1 MLSPTATLKIS
12 GHLEKSTEIMKLSN
26 ALIKLP
32 ELQGTMQKMS
42 QEMMKA
48 GIMSE
53 MMEESLDALDED
65 AEDLD
70 AEADAEVENV
80 LFEIT
85 DGKLGQAGRATS
97 KIPEAQRTQQAIA
110 QP

>member
-1 MLSPTATLKIS
+1 
-12 GHLEKSTEIMKLSN
+12 MKLSN
-26 ALIKLP
+26 NLIKLP

-42 QEMMKA
+42 MEMMKA

-65 AEDLD
+65 AEDLE
-70 AEADAEVENV
+70 AEADAEVEQV

-97 KIPEAQRTQQAIA
+97 KIPEPVQTQQELDAEQA
-110 QP
+110 ENDRLQEQLDSLLRG